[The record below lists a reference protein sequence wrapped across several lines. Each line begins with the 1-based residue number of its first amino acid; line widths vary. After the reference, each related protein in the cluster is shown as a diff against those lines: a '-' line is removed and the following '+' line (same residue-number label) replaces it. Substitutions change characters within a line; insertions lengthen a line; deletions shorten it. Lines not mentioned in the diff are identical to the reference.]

1 MHFLASDGRRRRR
14 LLAAAGALAAAVAL
28 VVPGGVAVAD
38 TSPFPNPPF
47 PSCQSEQFPAANAP
61 RSYPPVPYEIP
72 FTATLGQPAK
82 TPGGHAPGGYLE
94 IANSPIVT
102 VTLGGP
108 LYPDGSGSVYAQA
121 CGLLSLPSQKGGIT
135 SNPAGSP
142 GNGYADQYNNNF
154 VFESKYDDPSSAG
167 GALSVTIGIKGFPGL
182 PVISAYASADGE
194 LAAAIEPTPA
204 ANGGLNVDFYSSAKS
219 TSNLGPALDAL
230 LPLLGSGSPAA
241 LPATNATLPAATT
254 TLPRPGITLPGTPT
268 TTSPA
273 PTGTAPGPAGA
284 LAQPPATLPPSRT
297 ASLPQIAG
305 GTNCTIALGDLRVA
319 GLPSADL
326 GSVGL
331 TYTQAITPA
340 HLTSGTSGS
349 FTGQP
354 VTGPITASLATLVSN
369 DFPVAAI
376 SPDMPPSPN
385 FPNPS
390 HLSPS
395 QLCSPSNAQLLN
407 ELLGLPSPPGKNI
420 FYAPGTFA
428 VHTSA

>member
-1 MHFLASDGRRRRR
+1 MPLAAVMRRPALRARPGAVHALARHRRRRC
-14 LLAAAGALAAAVAL
+14 LAAIAGGLAAAITLA
-28 VVPGGVAVAD
+28 VPGGVAAAD

-47 PSCQSEQFPAANAP
+47 PSCQDEQFPATNAP
-61 RSYPPVPYEIP
+61 RSAPSVPYEIP

-102 VTLGGP
+102 VILGGP

-121 CGLLSLPSQKGGIT
+121 CGLLTLPSQKGGIT
-135 SNPAGSP
+135 PNPAGSP
-142 GNGYADQYNNNF
+142 ENGNADQYNNDF
-154 VFESKYDDPSSAG
+154 IFETRYGDPSSAG
-167 GALSVTIGIKGFPGL
+167 GALSVTIGIKGVPGL

-194 LAAAIEPTPA
+194 LAAAIEPAPA
-204 ANGGLNVDFYSSAKS
+204 ANGGLNVDFYSTAKS
-219 TSNLGPALDAL
+219 TSNLGPALEAL
-230 LPLLGSGSPAA
+230 LPLLGSGAPAA
-241 LPATNATLPAATT
+241 LPAPEATLAPPSTTLPSTTLPAPTLPSTTLPAPTTTT
-254 TLPRPGITLPGTPT
+254 TLP
-268 TTSPA
+268 
-273 PTGTAPGPAGA
+273 
-284 LAQPPATLPPSRT
+284 QVV
-297 ASLPQIAG
+297 G
-305 GTNCTIALGDLRVA
+305 GTNCTIALGDLRAA

-331 TYTQAITPA
+331 SFAQATTPA

-349 FTGQP
+349 LTGQP

-369 DFPVAAI
+369 DFPVGAI
-376 SPDMPPSPN
+376 SPDMPPSPS

-390 HLSPS
+390 HMSPS

-428 VHTSA
+428 V